1 MNLLHLTIHKKGKL
15 AGITSINTSSLQN
28 EFCNSIGCRNIKRKD
43 REYRSVCELCYAEKN
58 EKVRKNLEKCL
69 INNSDILSK
78 ELLNDRQVPILN
90 QKYVRFHSF
99 GELINDI
106 HFQNFLK
113 IAKLN
118 PETTFSLMTK
128 RYDIVMKYPKLDNII
143 YIASSPLIN
152 KPVSD
157 INVLKYF
164 DKVFTVYSNDNI
176 GITCGAKDCMH
187 CLKCYSKSGEKSIN
201 ELLRK

>member
-1 MNLLHLTIHKKGKL
+1 MDLLHLTVHNKGKL
-15 AGITSINTSSLQN
+15 KGITSINTSSLQN

-43 REYRSVCELCYAEKN
+43 RKYKSVCELCYAEKN
-58 EKVRKNLEKCL
+58 EKVRKSLEKCL
-69 INNSDILSK
+69 INNSYILSK

-90 QKYVRFHSF
+90 QKYIRFHSF
-99 GELINDI
+99 GEIINGI

-118 PETTFSLMTK
+118 PDTTFSLMTK
-128 RYDIVMKYPKLDNII
+128 RYDIVMKYPKLNNII

-152 KPVSD
+152 IPISD
-157 INVLKYF
+157 KKILEYF
-164 DKVFTVYSNDNI
+164 DKIFTVYDKENI
-176 GITCGAKDCMH
+176 EITCGHNDCLH
-187 CLKCYSKSGEKSIN
+187 CLKCYNKSGDKKIN